1 MILSGSSP
9 ARRRSWSAYWRSSL
23 ECHSLNDC
31 GEGRNALSFFWS
43 RDLGK
48 KERHLF
54 PDGAPGR
61 VMAVETN

>member
-1 MILSGSSP
+1 M
-9 ARRRSWSAYWRSSL
+9 
-23 ECHSLNDC
+23 NDC
-31 GEGRNALSFFWS
+31 GEGRNALSFLS

-61 VMAVETN
+61 VMVAEN